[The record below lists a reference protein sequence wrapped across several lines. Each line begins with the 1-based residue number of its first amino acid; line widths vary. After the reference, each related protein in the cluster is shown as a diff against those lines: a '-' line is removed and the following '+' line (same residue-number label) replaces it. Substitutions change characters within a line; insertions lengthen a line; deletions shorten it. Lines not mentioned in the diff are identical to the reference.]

1 VTAQAVFPTPHRPLE
16 RATAVDA
23 VAFAAAVGIVIVF
36 SQAWLTALTGD
47 ATTPEVSG
55 LVRAMFFPAYAL
67 GLVLLALEPL
77 QGARAVV
84 RQPLAILLVW
94 IAAASMLWSVD
105 PSETLRRTVALC
117 LTTLCGLLVGARFR
131 WATLAEALATA
142 FAILAVGSF
151 LVGLFVPSFGRMENL
166 FPGAWRG
173 FWIEKNLLGGN
184 MAIGFTMIAA
194 AALLRPKRA
203 LLWWPLAGL
212 TLLLIL
218 LSTSKT
224 ALLACAVGVS
234 GLVLVGLMRR
244 GPSTRVAAIYGVAT
258 AAALGAMIALFA
270 ADVALAILG
279 KDATL
284 TGRTKIW
291 AAVTRQITQH
301 PWLGLGYGAPWTDTS
316 VWGPAAEIAK
326 EAGFRASHAHSS
338 WLEQWLSL
346 GIGGLLVWTAY
357 FLETWVRAVRA
368 LFTDKG
374 AYLVVPFLLVF
385 TLTTLTESV
394 AVIYNDMRWVIF
406 VALAAKL
413 ALPDK
418 AAPRP
423 PVAPRR
429 RRPSATVTT
438 SAPPASAWATRR
450 SNAPGSQPH
459 GEGVWPTSWV

>member
-1 VTAQAVFPTPHRPLE
+1 MTAQAISPAPHRPLE

-23 VAFAAAVGIVIVF
+23 LAFASVVGIIIVF
-36 SQAWLTALTGD
+36 SQAWLTALTGGSTD
-47 ATTPEVSG
+47 AEASS

-77 QGARAVV
+77 QSVRAAL
-84 RQPLAILLVW
+84 RQPLPVLLVW
-94 IAAASMLWSVD
+94 IAAASMLWSID
-105 PSETLRRTVALC
+105 PSETLRRTVALA
-117 LTTLCGLLVGARFR
+117 LTTLCGLLIGSRFR

-151 LVGLFVPSFGRMENL
+151 IVALLVPSFGRMQTL

-173 FWIEKNLLGGN
+173 FWVEKNLLGGN
-184 MAIGFTMIAA
+184 MAIGFTMISA

-234 GLVLVGLMRR
+234 GMVLVWLMRR
-244 GPSTRVAAIYGVAT
+244 GPATRVAAIYGVAT

-270 ADVALAILG
+270 ADVVLAILG

-291 AAVTRQITQH
+291 AAVIRQIAQH
-301 PWLGLGYGAPWTDTS
+301 PWLGVGYGAAWSGDSPWA
-316 VWGPAAEIAK
+316 VVAEITK
-326 EAGFRASHAHSS
+326 EAGFRPSHAHSS

-346 GIGGLLVWTAY
+346 GIGGLVLWTAY

-374 AYLVVPFLLVF
+374 AYLVVPFLLVY

-413 ALPDK
+413 ALPDRP
-418 AAPRP
+418 APRP

-438 SAPPASAWATRR
+438 SAVPASAWARRR
-450 SNAPGSQPH
+450 SNAPGSQPQ